1 MAVGRISGPLLKANL
16 LRNGVDLA
24 FETDLLYLDVNNN
37 RIGVKTASPSYDVDV
52 NGTINATNLQATNQ
66 VQVGNLNLQNNTIS
80 SNLGTIELL
89 PAGNDP
95 VIYHSKIHVD
105 SLELNDNYI
114 TTLDS
119 NAPIELRPNGTGTIE
134 LVGNTNVTGNLFA
147 TGNITAAGNI
157 NLGDTNTDT
166 VEFNADIIS
175 DFLPDESDKYVL
187 GNPSKRWKTI
197 DANQANIGAVQ
208 ITDNIIQPINTNQ
221 DLIIR
226 ANGIG
231 AVNIYGLEVTSGGNV
246 NLAGDQLS
254 FGNIVIDGDADNT
267 GIFAQDSNTNI
278 NINSSGTG
286 KVFANGT
293 DILLQEGNVYHVTEN
308 GDDTNNGGDINEA
321 FATLKH
327 ALSVATFGDTI
338 RLGAGTFEEVAPLD
352 LPQGI
357 TITGHGLRA
366 TQLKPTAATRTN
378 DFFRMN
384 GDCTVE
390 NLTVR
395 EVEWSGTTGYAFCYQ
410 PNASITRRSAYIKDV
425 TVLNFGSSVRLGT
438 NAADDPYG
446 YDAADAGRGIKI
458 DGSILNSSSIEA
470 AMLFDSV
477 TLIVPNA
484 KGIEITEGA
493 RAEWLNC
500 FIYFA
505 SQGIEGVA
513 GTTGIYGDGKT
524 YIEFDSV
531 TNGPYQAGED
541 VVFTSTDGSTTAT
554 ATIESVNG
562 NTITI
567 DGRFDDLDN
576 FADLTF
582 TDATASI
589 EGQTSNATSTAVVRY
604 DRKEFGAEMR
614 SIASANVYGQ
624 FGIRADG
631 PDVRLRMSSH
641 DFGYIGSGKKFDN
654 NDNDV
659 AQANEVTEVNGGRV
673 FYNSTDQYGDYRIG
687 DLFTVDQDTGSVTF
701 SGGTFDVSSIS
712 GINFTQGG
720 NTTIVDP
727 FQVATGNLILSGNT
741 MSSTQGD
748 INLTPF
754 SGETNITGNLNVT
767 GNIDLEGNITL
778 GNQDTDN
785 ITINADL
792 NSNLIP
798 DADITYNI
806 GKETKRWKDAHIQNF
821 YGGDGATSNLI
832 MIMEEDQINATQ
844 IQVDNV
850 LIRNNGLET
859 TISGANLELQGNATG
874 YVDIVGTE
882 ALNIP
887 VGTTLQRP
895 TGVTGHIR
903 YNSSTQQF
911 EGYAANAWS
920 SLGGVRDVES
930 DTYIQPELSPG
941 SDEDNLQFFA
951 GGVEVANLNQTSFRT
966 DVLQPLT
973 TDFIKFD
980 NTTAIKLPVGTDGER
995 PTGTSTALRG
1005 AVRFNTSTTQFE
1017 GYNGSAWSSLGG
1029 VRDVDND
1036 TYIVP
1041 ELTPGGDQDT
1051 LYFYNGGAQTAT
1063 LDATNGLKIDKIAP
1077 LDSDAE
1083 AYVEFTGVNGI
1094 KLPTGT
1100 TLQRPAGYGTLDEG
1114 VIRFNKALRSLE
1126 TWTGT
1131 SWALVGGGSVTD
1143 GDGDTFLTVETAND
1157 DSDTFTFY
1165 VGSNNPDDDPASYGK
1180 VTISRNGLNVD
1191 GKINI
1196 NGNVIENINTNED
1209 LIIRASGAGRVILDG
1224 SAGETSAGNIFA
1236 TDPLMSLN
1244 TTAQGP
1250 NFVDMGL
1257 IFERGADINKGFIY
1271 DESADEFAA
1280 ITTIEQGTVKGN
1292 VAITNYETVATGTVR
1307 ITNYDAN
1314 MLVGTGS
1321 NKELITSANGT
1332 TINAEGIVS
1341 FADGR
1346 LVLPQGTTAERPN
1359 SPTNGEV
1366 RYNETS
1372 NKYEAYYPDAGW
1384 NYLGVG
1390 FGTPV
1395 QYQQFTGDGV
1405 AYSFTLTNA
1414 VSSAQAL
1421 MVAING
1427 VVQNPGDSY
1436 IVSGQELIF
1445 IDNTSTAYPVEDGAI
1460 IDVRHLSAPSVSTT
1474 RVDTFTG
1481 DGSTRRFKMSVT
1493 PLDKFGIIPF
1503 VDNVYQDPLVYDV
1516 DGDYIVFTDE
1526 APDEESRINV
1536 INYSTIPAPEVITR
1550 AEAVD
1555 EAITYSIA
1563 LG

>member
-24 FETDLLYLDVNNN
+24 FETDLLYLDVTNN
-37 RIGVKTASPSYDVDV
+37 RIGVKTASPAYDVDV

-66 VQVGNLNLQNNTIS
+66 IEVGNLNLQNNTIS

-105 SLELNDNYI
+105 SLEFNDNYI

-157 NLGDTNTDT
+157 TLGDGNLDNINI
-166 VEFNADIIS
+166 NADVIS
-175 DFLPDESDKYVL
+175 DIIPDVSDTYRLGLPT
-187 GNPSKRWKTI
+187 KRWKTI
-197 DANQANIGAVQ
+197 DANNANIGELQ
-208 ITDNIIQPINTNQ
+208 ITDNILEPINTNS

-226 ANGIG
+226 ANGTG
-231 AVNIYGLEVTSGGNV
+231 VVDIYGLQVEAGGNV
-246 NLAGDQLS
+246 SLAGTQLN
-254 FGNIVIDGDADNT
+254 FGNITVDGDGDNT
-267 GIFAQDSNTNI
+267 GIFANDSNTSI

-286 KVFANGT
+286 RVYANGT
-293 DILLQEGNVYHVTEN
+293 DILLQPGNAYYVTVN
-308 GDDTNNGGDINEA
+308 GNDANNGGDTNEA

-327 ALSVATFGDTI
+327 ALTVATAGDTI
-338 RLGAGTFEEVAPLD
+338 FVGSGTFEEVAPLTV
-352 LPQGI
+352 PAGV
-357 TITGHGLRA
+357 TVAGVGLRG

-378 DFFRMN
+378 DFFLLN
-384 GDCTVE
+384 GEVTIE
-390 NLTVR
+390 HLTIR
-395 EVEWSGTTGYAFCYQ
+395 EMEYDSLNDTGYAFRYAS
-410 PNASITRRSAYIKDV
+410 NALVTRRSAYIRHI
-425 TVLNFGSSVRLGT
+425 TVLNFGSTVRLGT
-438 NAADDPYG
+438 APADDPYG
-446 YDAADAGRGIKI
+446 YAAGDAGRGALM
-458 DGSILNSSSIEA
+458 DGSSLNSASIET
-470 AMLFDSV
+470 AMLFDSA
-477 TLIVPNA
+477 TFIAPNA
-484 KGIEITEGA
+484 KGLIITEGG
-493 RAEWLNC
+493 RVEWLNC
-500 FIYFA
+500 FVYFA

-513 GTTGIYGDGKT
+513 GTSGTFGDGKT
-524 YIEFDSV
+524 KIQLSGITGTFAP
-531 TNGPYQAGED
+531 GD
-541 VVFTSTDGSTTAT
+541 VVTFTSTDGSTVTTCTVESVSGSDTIIVDGRYDGLDGFDTTPQSIEATTGSGAT
-554 ATIESVNG
+554 AT
-562 NTITI
+562 
-567 DGRFDDLDN
+567 
-576 FADLTF
+576 
-582 TDATASI
+582 SI
-589 EGQTSNATSTAVVRY
+589 VRY
-604 DRKEFGAEMR
+604 DRKDFGAEMR

-659 AQANEVTEVNGGRV
+659 ATANEVVEVNGGRV

-687 DLFTVDQDTGSVTF
+687 DLFYVDQDTGAVTF
-701 SGGTFDVSSIS
+701 SGGNFDVSSLT
-712 GINFTQGG
+712 GITFTNGG
-720 NTTIVDP
+720 NTTVVNP
-727 FQVATGNLILSGNT
+727 FQVSTGNLVLSGNT
-741 MSSTQGD
+741 ISSTQGD
-748 INLTPF
+748 VNITPF
-754 SGETNITGNLNVT
+754 TGETNITGNLNVT
-767 GNIDLEGNITL
+767 GDIDLGGNITL

-785 ITINADL
+785 IIINADL
-792 NSNLIP
+792 QSNLIP
-798 DADITYNI
+798 DADITYDI
-806 GKETKRWKDAHIQNF
+806 GKATKRWRNAHIRNF
-821 YGGDGATSNLI
+821 YGGDGATANLI
-832 MIMEEDQINATQ
+832 MVLEENQVNATQ

-903 YNSSTQQF
+903 FNSTTQQF
-911 EGYAANAWS
+911 EGYAVNAWS
-920 SLGGVRDVES
+920 SLGGVRDVDS

-951 GGVEVANLNQTSFRT
+951 GGVEVANLDQTSFRV
-966 DVLQPLT
+966 DDIQPLT
-973 TDFIKFD
+973 QSWVDFKS
-980 NTTAIKLPVGTDGER
+980 NSALKLPVGNNTQR
-995 PTGTSTALRG
+995 PGSPTTGL
-1005 AVRFNTSTTQFE
+1005 VRFNTQTTQFE
-1017 GYNGSAWSSLGG
+1017 GYNGIAWSSLGG

-1036 TYIVP
+1036 TYIIP
-1041 ELTPGGDQDT
+1041 EVSAGSDEDRLDFYTGGTLT
-1051 LYFYNGGAQTAT
+1051 AQ
-1063 LDATNGLKIDKIAP
+1063 LNSTNGLKVDKISP
-1077 LDSDAE
+1077 VSTNAE
-1083 AYVEFTGVNGI
+1083 AYVDFTGIHGI
-1094 KLPTGT
+1094 RIPRGT
-1100 TLQRPAGYGTLDEG
+1100 TLERPGGYDADDAG
-1114 VIRFNKALRSLE
+1114 VVRFNTALRSLE
-1126 TWTGT
+1126 SWTGT
-1131 SWALVGGGSVTD
+1131 AWELIGGGSVTD
-1143 GDGDTFLTVETAND
+1143 GDGDTYLTVETAND
-1157 DSDTFTFY
+1157 DSDTFIFY
-1165 VGSNNPDDDPASYGK
+1165 VGSNNPDDTPQSYGK
-1180 VTISRNGLNVD
+1180 VNISRNGLVID
-1191 GKINI
+1191 GKIQI

-1250 NFVDMGL
+1250 NYVDMGL

-1346 LVLPQGTTAERPN
+1346 LILPQGTTAERPN

-1460 IDVRHLSAPSVSTT
+1460 IDVRHLSAPSVATT

-1481 DGSTRRFKMSVT
+1481 DGSTRRFKLSVA
-1493 PLDKFGIIPF
+1493 PLDKFGVIPF
-1503 VDNVYQDPLVYDV
+1503 VDNVYQDPLVYDI

-1526 APDEESRINV
+1526 APDEESRINI

>member
-37 RIGVKTASPSYDVDV
+37 RIGVKTASPAYDVDV

-66 VQVGNLNLQNNTIS
+66 IEVGNLNLQNNTIS

-89 PAGNDP
+89 PSGNDP

-157 NLGDTNTDT
+157 TLGDGNLDNINI
-166 VEFNADIIS
+166 NADVIS
-175 DFLPDESDKYVL
+175 DIIPDVSDTYRL
-187 GNPSKRWKTI
+187 GIPTKRWKTI
-197 DANQANIGAVQ
+197 DANNANIGELQ
-208 ITDNIIQPINTNQ
+208 LTDNILQPINTNS

-226 ANGIG
+226 ANGTGI
-231 AVNIYGLEVTSGGNV
+231 VDIYGLQIQAGGDV
-246 NLAGDQLS
+246 SLAGTALN
-254 FGNIVIDGDADNT
+254 FGNITVDGDGDNT
-267 GIFAQDSNTNI
+267 GIFANDSNTNI

-286 KVFANGT
+286 LVLANGT
-293 DILLQEGNVYHVTEN
+293 NILLQEGNVYHVTEN

-327 ALSVATFGDTI
+327 ALTVATFGDTI

-395 EVEWSGTTGYAFCYQ
+395 EMEWSGTTGYAFCYQ
-410 PNASITRRSAYIKDV
+410 PNASISRRSAYVKDV

-446 YDAADAGRGIKI
+446 YDAGDAGRGILV
-458 DGSILNSSSIEA
+458 DGSSIASGSIEA

-477 TLIVPNA
+477 TLIVPNSR
-484 KGIEITEGA
+484 GIIITEGG
-493 RAEWLNC
+493 RAEWLNS

-505 SQGIEGVA
+505 QQGIEGVA
-513 GTTGIYGDGKT
+513 GTAGTFNDGKT
-524 YIEFDSV
+524 KIQLSGITGTFL
-531 TNGPYQAGED
+531 AGD
-541 VVFTSTDGSTTAT
+541 VVTFTSTDGSTVTNCTVESVSGSDTLIVDGRYDGLDGFDFTPQSIVATTGSGAT
-554 ATIESVNG
+554 AT
-562 NTITI
+562 
-567 DGRFDDLDN
+567 
-576 FADLTF
+576 
-582 TDATASI
+582 SI
-589 EGQTSNATSTAVVRY
+589 VRY
-604 DRKEFGAEMR
+604 DRKDFGAEMR

-631 PDVRLRMSSH
+631 ADVRLRMSSH
-641 DFGYIGSGKKFDN
+641 DFGYIGAGKKFDN

-806 GKETKRWKDAHIQNF
+806 GKETKRWKDAHIKNF

-911 EGYAANAWS
+911 EGYAATAWS
-920 SLGGVRDVES
+920 SLGGVRDVDS
-930 DTYIQPELSPG
+930 DTYIQPETAPG

-951 GGVEVANLNQTSFRT
+951 GGVEVANLNQTALKVN
-966 DVLQPLT
+966 DIQPLT
-973 TDFIKFD
+973 GDWVDFSS
-980 NTTAIKLPVGTDGER
+980 NTGLKLPVGNTPQR
-995 PTGTSTALRG
+995 PGSPATGL
-1005 AVRFNTSTTQFE
+1005 VRFNTQTTQFE
-1017 GYNGSAWSSLGG
+1017 GYNGIAWSSLGG

-1036 TYIVP
+1036 TYIIP
-1041 ELTPGGDQDT
+1041 EVSAGSDEDRLDFYTGGTLT
-1051 LYFYNGGAQTAT
+1051 AQ
-1063 LDATNGLKIDKIAP
+1063 LDSADGLKVDKISPVSTA
-1077 LDSDAE
+1077 SE
-1083 AYVEFTGVNGI
+1083 AYVDFTGIHGI
-1094 KLPTGT
+1094 RIPRGT
-1100 TLQRPAGYGTLDEG
+1100 TLERPSSYDADDNG
-1114 VIRFNKALRSLE
+1114 VIRFNTALRSLE
-1126 TWTGT
+1126 SWTGT
-1131 SWALVGGGSVTD
+1131 AWELIGGGSVTD
-1143 GDGDTFLTVETAND
+1143 GDGDTYLTVETAND

-1307 ITNYDAN
+1307 IENYDAN

-1346 LVLPQGTTAERPN
+1346 LILPQGTTAERPN

-1405 AYSFTLTNA
+1405 EYSFTLTNA